1 MKRKIEEFD
10 NYGVDLSRTCQHK
23 TIPGGLFSIT
33 IMGVY
38 LYFIINYLYKYFAQE
53 NTVTMKFLIDF
64 DTSLAPVT
72 YE

>member
-38 LYFIINYLYKYFAQE
+38 LYLITYINIMLRKTQ
-53 NTVTMKFLIDF
+53 
-64 DTSLAPVT
+64 SQ
-72 YE
+72 